1 VTCPPPGTAPPCE
14 VSAAGTS
21 SGRDGHVPS
30 TLPPLIGAGDGG
42 SVTVGTNTALL
53 DNSLVAGTASSPA
66 VIGSDVTVMPGAVVR
81 GATVGDGAMI
91 GMGAVVLPG
100 AKVGADAFVDAG
112 AVVPAGATVPSGS
125 LWTGNPA
132 RQLRRLTADE
142 VAYLRSTATVY
153 STLSARHVE
162 QWKKSPEALED
173 EAEEQLLKRE
183 LGLAP
188 TDKLPVEDADVTEY
202 FKLTHAEDTAGLF
215 RPHEYN
221 VAAETAAR
229 EAEEVVADAAENARY
244 AHMGRL
250 RRVGSAAKLLAG
262 LRADKPAARDQVI
275 ADAAALDPQAAAL
288 LKDLVGR
295 IGAAVTAGDAA
306 AKAALIASLKA
317 IDPAAKT
324 YVNDAEAAAAAGAWF
339 DALASHAKALS
350 ASASPT
356 PALPPAT
363 GAAGAGASSRLQ

>member
-1 VTCPPPGTAPPCE
+1 M
-14 VSAAGTS
+14 
-21 SGRDGHVPS
+21 
-30 TLPPLIGAGDGG
+30 
-42 SVTVGTNTALL
+42 TVGTNTALL
-53 DNSLVAGTASSPA
+53 DNSLVAGTVTAPA
-66 VIGSDVTVMPGAVVR
+66 VIGSHVTVMPGAVVR

-112 AVVPAGATVPSGS
+112 AVVPAGASVPSGS
-125 LWTGNPA
+125 LWTGSPA

-142 VAYLRSTATVY
+142 VAYLRSSANVY
-153 STLSARHVE
+153 SALSARHVE

-202 FKLTHAEDTAGLF
+202 FKLTHAEDAAGLF

-229 EAEEVVADAAENARY
+229 EAEEVAADAEENARY

-262 LRADKPAARDQVI
+262 LRADKPAARDQVL
-275 ADAAALDPQAAAL
+275 ADTAALDPHAAAL

-306 AKAALIASLKA
+306 AKATLISSLKA
-317 IDPAAKT
+317 IDPAGKT
-324 YVNDAEAAAAAGAWF
+324 YTADADATAAATAWF
-339 DALASHAKALS
+339 DALASHAKALGAG
-350 ASASPT
+350 ASAGT
-356 PALPPAT
+356 PPLPPAGGA
-363 GAAGAGASSRLQ
+363 GAAGASTRLQ